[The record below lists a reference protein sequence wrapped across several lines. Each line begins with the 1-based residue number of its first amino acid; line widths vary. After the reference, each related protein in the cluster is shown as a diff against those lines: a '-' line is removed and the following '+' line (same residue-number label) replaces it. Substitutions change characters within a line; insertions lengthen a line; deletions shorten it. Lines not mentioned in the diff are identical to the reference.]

1 MRLSSRHDTTVV
13 MVGDTKVGKTAL
25 VNKFRAGKFD
35 SSYTRT
41 NFESVTTS
49 SIVGGQRVKFT
60 IYDTSGMQKY
70 LMTRS
75 TKTIC
80 CLIKYS
86 RIREA
91 QLTLAHFSSL
101 PGVNSCL
108 SKIFSVMNSQ
118 IFSAMNSKNILL
130 QATADPTQRERS
142 PIVRRTCSCSA
153 TR

>member
-13 MVGDTKVGKTAL
+13 MVGDSKVGKTAL
-25 VNKFRAGKFD
+25 VNKFRVGKFD

-91 QLTLAHFSSL
+91 QLTLAHLSSL

-108 SKIFSVMNSQ
+108 MKYFQSWMLKYFP
-118 IFSAMNSKNILL
+118 L
-130 QATADPTQRERS
+130 
-142 PIVRRTCSCSA
+142 
-153 TR
+153 